1 MTTLLTLPMLTVIA
15 AFVAKAIVII
25 GLIGGLI
32 F

>member
-1 MTTLLTLPMLTVIA
+1 MTTLLTLPVLTAIA
-15 AFVAKAIVII
+15 IFVTKAIVII